1 MKPTLLLLPF
11 LLASPVFCADATLV
25 DLLPSD
31 TQVVLGIHV
40 RALVDSELGR
50 NLTTELK
57 GQAADWQKLIAASG
71 FDPLHDLDE
80 VLIAST
86 GAGKNAP
93 TLVVA
98 RGTFY
103 VAKLAANAEQ
113 YNGVPLVA
121 GKSSPAQ
128 GVFGFLD
135 GSTALA
141 GDAGMVKA
149 AIDRRGAPAQLDA
162 ALAAQ
167 VAGYRDR
174 YDVWAV
180 VNRMDGLQGFVPKSN
195 GPADAL
201 NSIDHLQF
209 GVSVK
214 SGLELA
220 AEVHA
225 RSAKDAEQLA
235 ATLQFL
241 DAMTKASQPAG
252 SAGTQFS
259 FRNDN
264 GTLKV
269 SLSVSQEEL
278 KKAIENQRKAGS
290 LFAARTAPSRSAVAI
305 AAPVLPV
312 MPAAPAP
319 TAPASPAPRPV
330 SPGVGPDTNDTAVFT
345 LPGRP

>member
-25 DLLPSD
+25 VLLPSD

-98 RGTFY
+98 RGTFD

-135 GSTALA
+135 GSTA
-141 GDAGMVKA
+141 G
-149 AIDRRGAPAQLDA
+149 R
-162 ALAAQ
+162 
-167 VAGYRDR
+167 
-174 YDVWAV
+174 
-180 VNRMDGLQGFVPKSN
+180 
-195 GPADAL
+195 
-201 NSIDHLQF
+201 HCT
-209 GVSVK
+209 
-214 SGLELA
+214 
-220 AEVHA
+220 A
-225 RSAKDAEQLA
+225 RHW
-235 ATLQFL
+235 
-241 DAMTKASQPAG
+241 P
-252 SAGTQFS
+252 
-259 FRNDN
+259 
-264 GTLKV
+264 
-269 SLSVSQEEL
+269 
-278 KKAIENQRKAGS
+278 
-290 LFAARTAPSRSAVAI
+290 
-305 AAPVLPV
+305 
-312 MPAAPAP
+312 
-319 TAPASPAPRPV
+319 PASRHRMCRERP
-330 SPGVGPDTNDTAVFT
+330 PGS
-345 LPGRP
+345 GRSCRRPWKQSRPHRDHGAGRSRRLR